1 MSFSNLS
8 QHEQLADWQQYARI
22 FQDNI
27 RQTVIG
33 QDDIIHLLTIAVF
46 CRGHVLLEGDVGV
59 GKTTLLR
66 SAAESIGGDFERIE
80 GTIDLMP
87 HDLVYYTHIDQNGKP
102 AVSPGPLLKHGD
114 RLSIFFFNEINRARP
129 QMHSLLLRVM
139 AERSVNA
146 FNQAHYFPHL
156 QVFADRNRIEKDET
170 FELPAAARDR
180 FMMELLV
187 QRPDSEQQLKSL
199 MFDTRYYDAD
209 KLVASTVRS
218 VLPFDELNRFAEV
231 IQTAVQTSEKLQHY
245 GYQLCEALRAP
256 EAFGIKISDT
266 DTVNLVQGGMG
277 PRGMIYLA
285 QAARAQA
292 WLSGREYVIPE
303 DFHVV
308 LAAVVKHR
316 IFLNPIYKH
325 QQDKMISQLITAVRE
340 AVACP

>member
-1 MSFSNLS
+1 MNRTTPSHETQLS
-8 QHEQLADWQQYARI
+8 DWQKHAQAFKETI
-22 FQDNI
+22 QS
-27 RQTVIG
+27 TVIG
-33 QDDIIHLLTIAVF
+33 QDDVIHLLTVAVF

-66 SAAESIGGDFERIE
+66 SAAECIGGDFERIE

-114 RLSIFFFNEINRARP
+114 KLSIFFFNEINRARP

-139 AERSVNA
+139 AERSVSA
-146 FNQAHYFPHL
+146 FNKPYYFPHL

-187 QRPDSEQQLKSL
+187 RRPESEQQLKSL

-209 KLVASTVRS
+209 KLVANTTRA
-218 VLPFDELNRFAEV
+218 VLPYEELNDFAAV
-231 IQTAVQTSEKLQHY
+231 IQSSVQTSDALQHY
-245 GYQLCEALRAP
+245 GYQLCEALRSPAN
-256 EAFGIKISDT
+256 FGISIADT
-266 DTVNLVQGGMG
+266 DTKNLIQGGMG

-285 QAARAQA
+285 QASRAQA
-292 WLSGREYVIPE
+292 WLSGRDYVIPE

-308 LAAVVKHR
+308 LTAIAKHR
-316 IFLNPIYKH
+316 IFLNPVYKH
-325 QQDKMISQLITAVRE
+325 QQDTLINELITAVLN

>member
-1 MSFSNLS
+1 MTLSNAATDK
-8 QHEQLADWQQYARI
+8 QLADWQQYANV

-33 QDDIIHLLTIAVF
+33 QDDVIHLLTIAVF

-87 HDLVYYTHIDQNGKP
+87 HDLVYYTHIDNNGKP

-139 AERSVNA
+139 AERSVSA
-146 FNQAHYFPHL
+146 FNQPYYFPHL

-187 QRPDSEQQLKSL
+187 RRPDSEQQLKSL

-209 KLVASTVRS
+209 KLVASTARA
-218 VLPFDELNRFAEV
+218 VLPFDQLNAFAAK
-231 IQTAVQTSEKLQHY
+231 IQSEIQTSEALQHY
-245 GYQLCEALRAP
+245 GYQLCEALRSP
-256 EAFGIKISDT
+256 DKFGIQLPEIDMNT
-266 DTVNLVQGGMG
+266 LVQGGMG

-292 WLSGREYVIPE
+292 WLSCREYVIPD

-308 LAAVVKHR
+308 LHAIAKHR
-316 IFLNPIYKH
+316 LFLNPVYK
-325 QQDKMISQLITAVRE
+325 QQQEVLINQLIHAVLNT
-340 AVACP
+340 VASP

>member
-1 MSFSNLS
+1 MSLTTPS
-8 QHEQLADWQQYARI
+8 QDVQLADWQQPAQT
-22 FQDNI
+22 FQESI
-27 RQTVIG
+27 QQTVIG
-33 QDDIIHLLTIAVF
+33 QDETIHLLTVAVF

-139 AERSVNA
+139 AERSVSA
-146 FNQAHYFPHL
+146 FNQPYYFPHL

-187 QRPDSEQQLKSL
+187 RRPDSEQQLKSL

-209 KLVASTVRS
+209 KLVANTARA
-218 VLPFDELNRFAEV
+218 VLPFDKLNDFAEI
-231 IQTAVQTSEKLQHY
+231 IQSSIQISETVKHY
-245 GYQLCEALRAP
+245 GYELCEALRSP
-256 EAFGIKISDT
+256 DAFGIRLSET
-266 DTVNLVQGGMG
+266 DTVNLVKGGMG
-277 PRGMIYLA
+277 PRAMIYLA

-292 WLSGREYVIPE
+292 WLSGREYVIPA

-308 LAAVVKHR
+308 LTAVAKHR

-325 QQDKMISQLITAVRE
+325 QQDELINQLIAAVRNTI
-340 AVACP
+340 ACP

>member
-1 MSFSNLS
+1 MNPAAASPDK
-8 QHEQLADWQQYARI
+8 QLADWQQYAHA

-27 RQTVIG
+27 QQTVIG
-33 QDDIIHLLTIAVF
+33 QDKVIHLLTIAVF

-87 HDLVYYTHIDQNGKP
+87 HDLVYYTHIADNGKP

-139 AERSVNA
+139 AERSVSA
-146 FNQAHYFPHL
+146 FNQPYYFPHL

-187 QRPDSEQQLKSL
+187 RRPDSEEQLKSL

-209 KLVASTVRS
+209 KLVDSAAKAVM
-218 VLPFDELNRFAEV
+218 PFDELNGFAEV
-231 IQTAVQTSEKLQHY
+231 IQSTVQTSDTLQRY
-245 GYQLCEALRAP
+245 GYQLCEALRSP
-256 EAFGIKISDT
+256 DAFGIRISDI
-266 DTVNLVQGGMG
+266 DTTNLVRGGMG

-308 LAAVVKHR
+308 LPAVAKHR
-316 IFLNPIYKH
+316 LFLNPVYKH
-325 QQDKMISQLITAVRE
+325 QEDGLINQLIAAVRD